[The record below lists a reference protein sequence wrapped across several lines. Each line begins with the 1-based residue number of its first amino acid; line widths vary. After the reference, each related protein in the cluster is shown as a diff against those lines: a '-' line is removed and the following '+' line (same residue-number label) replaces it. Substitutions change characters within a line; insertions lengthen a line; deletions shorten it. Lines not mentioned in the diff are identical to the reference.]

1 MKLTLATLL
10 LPLAMTFLLYTGAE
24 IVSQKLNPRE
34 SKEPHKVHHAPV
46 LAPTFENS
54 EEHRIIGGN
63 VMEPGEF
70 PFAVGSEDNVSFD
83 EGQKRNLLMPLKTQ
97 NIKKGSDDTDRH
109 LAQEGSI
116 RGGKTEQQERSLQSS
131 NISPLLGGLVA
142 FMVVA
147 AVILVRVL
155 VVYGC
160 LACFSCCCSE

>member
-10 LPLAMTFLLYTGAE
+10 IAFAMTFLPYTGAD
-24 IVSQKLNPRE
+24 IMRLKLNSQEP
-34 SKEPHKVHHAPV
+34 KEPHKVHHAPV
-46 LAPTFENS
+46 LAQTFKNS
-54 EEHRIIGGN
+54 EEHRIT
-63 VMEPGEF
+63 VEPGEQF
-70 PFAVGSEDNVSFD
+70 PFAVSSKDNVSFD
-83 EGQKRNLLMPLKTQ
+83 DGQKRNLLMPLKTQ

-147 AVILVRVL
+147 AVILLRVL

>member
-10 LPLAMTFLLYTGAE
+10 IAFAMTFLPYTGAE
-24 IVSQKLNPRE
+24 IESQKLNPRE
-34 SKEPHKVHHAPV
+34 SKEPRKVHHAPV
-46 LAPTFENS
+46 LAQTFENS
-54 EEHRIIGGN
+54 EEHRNIGGN

-70 PFAVGSEDNVSFD
+70 PFALGSEDNVSFD

-97 NIKKGSDDTDRH
+97 SIKKGSDDTDRH

-131 NISPLLGGLVA
+131 NISQVLGGLLA

-147 AVILVRVL
+147 AVILLRVL
-155 VVYGC
+155 SC